1 MTTSGP
7 NIFERNRFSRR
18 RFMQYGAVGT
28 GVVAVSPYLTKLRA
42 FAAPPVAENEGILV
56 TINLAGGNDGLN
68 MVIPYADPQYA
79 HLRSSLRVT
88 NSLPIGGGLGLHP
101 ALPKL
106 KARFDQGKVAVVR
119 GVGYQ
124 PPDLSHFTSGDIWMH
139 GWGGSGAVTS
149 GWAGRFLDRLPNA
162 AHESLYGVS
171 LHGNVSEH
179 LQGDVAHPSSLP
191 LDIGGA
197 FGIDRTDPSD
207 ARMFDALAGLGS
219 GASGLDS
226 LGDLYDQ
233 TESDLMMLTQ
243 RIRPAYGF
251 PDQPNDLQQQ
261 LVLAAHLINAN
272 LGIRVFDTE
281 IDGFDT
287 HSDERDWHAT
297 LLGRIDNAIAAFFA
311 TLSPKW
317 LPNVA
322 MMTFSEFGRRPEENG
337 DGGTDHGTAAPHFV
351 IGDHVRGGL
360 HGTQPSLTNLDR
372 RRELHPERRL
382 PPDVRADPEDMA
394 RRRRSRRARQ
404 VVHASRP
411 LQCRSGSSGDG
422 ETAVDLERR
431 LLARRAHRP
440 HLRARV
446 RHQVQLA
453 RVRRA
458 PDSSPARALRR
469 DKGLWLAGSD
479 GGIFSFGDAAFHGST
494 GGMHL
499 NKPIVAMAAT
509 TTGKGY
515 WLCAS
520 DGGIFAYG
528 DAKFYGSTGA
538 MRLNKPIVAM
548 AATPTGKGYWLC
560 ASDGGIFA
568 YGDAKF
574 YGSTGAIR
582 LNQPIVAMGATVTG
596 KGYWLCASDGGIFA
610 YGDARFRGAMLPTTA
625 KAVRIRPLELGQRL
639 LDRRCRRNGRGV
651 RRRCGAGWGQGLHV
665 RARRVTGTRSGH
677 RHIDARSARRKTFP
691 PRRGWR
697 EAPVL
702 FGRGR
707 GELGPDLP
715 VVLEGQQL

>member
-42 FAAPPVAENEGILV
+42 FAAPPVADNEGILV

-101 ALPKL
+101 AMPKL

-124 PPDLSHFTSGDIWMH
+124 PPDLSHFSSGDIWMH

-191 LDIGGA
+191 LNIGGA
-197 FGIDRTDPSD
+197 FGINRTDPSD
-207 ARMFDALAGLGS
+207 ARMFDALAGLGT
-219 GASGLDS
+219 GASGLDG

-297 LLGRIDNAIAAFFA
+297 LLGRIDNAVAAFFA
-311 TLSPKW
+311 TLAPKW

-372 RRELHPERRL
+372 DGNFVPSVDFHQMYAPILKTWLGVDDRSVLGKSYTPLGLFKAGPGL
-382 PPDVRADPEDMA
+382 PAAVKPPSTSSVGYWIAGPTGHIYGLGPPPSSA
-394 RRRRSRRARQ
+394 RSRT
-404 VVHASRP
+404 SRS
-411 LQCRSGSSGDG
+411 R
-422 ETAVDLERR
+422 
-431 LLARRAHRP
+431 
-440 HLRARV
+440 
-446 RHQVQLA
+446 
-453 RVRRA
+453 
-458 PDSSPARALRR
+458 SSPAHAPRPER
-469 DKGLWLAGSD
+469 GCGSPVPT
-479 GGIFSFGDAAFHGST
+479 AASSASVTPPST
-494 GGMHL
+494 VR
-499 NKPIVAMAAT
+499 PVA
-509 TTGKGY
+509 
-515 WLCAS
+515 CAS
-520 DGGIFAYG
+520 TNPSSRWPRRPPARGT
-528 DAKFYGSTGA
+528 GSARAT
-538 MRLNKPIVAM
+538 
-548 AATPTGKGYWLC
+548 AASSPT
-560 ASDGGIFA
+560 A
-568 YGDAKF
+568 
-574 YGSTGAIR
+574 
-582 LNQPIVAMGATVTG
+582 
-596 KGYWLCASDGGIFA
+596 
-610 YGDARFRGAMLPTTA
+610 
-625 KAVRIRPLELGQRL
+625 
-639 LDRRCRRNGRGV
+639 
-651 RRRCGAGWGQGLHV
+651 
-665 RARRVTGTRSGH
+665 TRSST
-677 RHIDARSARRKTFP
+677 ARP
-691 PRRGWR
+691 
-697 EAPVL
+697 AP
-702 FGRGR
+702 
-707 GELGPDLP
+707 
-715 VVLEGQQL
+715 